1 MENNFDIIKVMANDD
16 LAWVESAE
24 ELAAARLRVWQL
36 LVDSPG
42 EYIVF
47 NQLSKTLVAH
57 FSIHEAPQVPEW
69 WRQEDNYVELPQPTV
84 AEAAADE
91 DFDEDFADYLPVLQ
105 PLVA

>member
-24 ELAAARLRVWQL
+24 ELATARLRVWQL

-57 FSIHEAPQVPEW
+57 FSIHEAPEVPEW
-69 WRQEDNYVELPQPTV
+69 WRQEDNHVELPQPV
-84 AEAAADE
+84 VAAAGNDE
-91 DFDEDFADYLPVLQ
+91 DFDDDFAEYLPVLQ

>member
-69 WRQEDNYVELPQPTV
+69 WRQEDSYVKLPQPAV
-84 AEAAADE
+84 AAAADDE
-91 DFDEDFADYLPVLQ
+91 GFDEDFADYLPVLQ

>member
-69 WRQEDNYVELPQPTV
+69 WRQEDNYEELPQPAV
-84 AEAAADE
+84 AAATHNE
-91 DFDEDFADYLPVLQ
+91 EFDEDFADYLPVLQ